1 MEGAFETPSRE
12 FPRGSRRSGSNAV
25 EPIRYQTDRDA
36 FERYLRGKSLRDL
49 ALYRF
54 GFYTGRRIGDILR
67 TKVGDVAKITDRGEL
82 RIRESLR
89 IREEK
94 TGKSIV
100 LDLHKK
106 LRYTLSKYLRV
117 ERAPRSPS
125 LGALLLEPLFISR
138 QKNQEGRSRPITR
151 QRAGQLLRRAARACD
166 LEYPV
171 GCHSLR
177 KTFGYLLHQ
186 HDVSLAVIGA
196 ALNHTDPAVTRRYIG
211 LEADDVNNAISN
223 LP

>member
-1 MEGAFETPSRE
+1 MQGAVETPSRE
-12 FPRGSRRSGSNAV
+12 FSRASRRSGSNAV
-25 EPIRYQTDRDA
+25 EPLRYQIDRDA

-54 GFYTGRRIGDILR
+54 GLYTGRRIGDILR
-67 TKVGDVAKITDRGEL
+67 TKVGDVARITDKGKL
-82 RIRESLR
+82 RIREALR
-89 IREEK
+89 LREEK
-94 TGKSIV
+94 TGKSIT
-100 LDLHKK
+100 LELHKK
-106 LRYTLSKYLRV
+106 LRYTLSKYLRI
-117 ERAPRSPS
+117 ERVPRSPS

-138 QKNQEGRSRPITR
+138 QKNQEGRFRPITR
-151 QRAGQLLRRAARACD
+151 QRAGQLLRVAARACD

-177 KTFGYLLHQ
+177 KTFGYLMHQ
-186 HDVSLAVIGA
+186 HDVPLAVIGS